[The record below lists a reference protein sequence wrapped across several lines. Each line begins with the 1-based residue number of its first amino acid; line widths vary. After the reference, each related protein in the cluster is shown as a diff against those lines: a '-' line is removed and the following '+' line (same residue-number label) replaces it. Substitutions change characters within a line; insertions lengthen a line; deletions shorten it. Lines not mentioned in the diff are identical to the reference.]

1 MEKDSSVT
9 PSNIA
14 QMAAQEGIN
23 HTARIL
29 LVEDEPT
36 NMAILAA
43 YLNSANYEVI
53 EAVDGQMAWEILVGD
68 PNFDVVVTDRRMPRK
83 DGLELANLIKKT
95 KELRNIPII
104 MQTGATAQEEVSE
117 GIRAGVY
124 YYLAKP
130 YEEGT
135 LLAIVRAALNEK
147 RKNQMFNQKLEK
159 QKDALDLL
167 NQGEFHIR
175 TLSEAENLALMLG
188 GAFNRPELAVNGF
201 YELLV
206 NAIEHGNLGI
216 GYELKSKLMNEGT
229 WAETVSERQM
239 SPQYKDKKVVIQFAR
254 QSNRMEIVIQDEG
267 VGFDPMPFMEIEPSR
282 ATQNNGRGIAKANL
296 LSFDR
301 VTYEGFGS
309 RVRIVSA

>member
-1 MEKDSSVT
+1 MENNKDSTTQAPVSQS
-9 PSNIA
+9 P
-14 QMAAQEGIN
+14 
-23 HTARIL
+23 RIL

-36 NMAILAA
+36 NMAILSAF
-43 YLNSANYEVI
+43 LNSANYEVV
-53 EAVDGQMAWEILVGD
+53 EAVDGQMAWEILVED
-68 PNFDVVVTDRRMPRK
+68 PHFDLIVTDRRMPRK
-83 DGLELANLIKKT
+83 DGLELALLVKKT
-95 KELRNIPII
+95 KEVRHIPII

-124 YYLAKP
+124 YYLSKP

-167 NQGEFHIR
+167 YQGEFHIK

-188 GAFNRPELAVNGF
+188 GAFDRPELAVNGL

-216 GYELKSKLMNEGT
+216 GYELKSKLVTEGT
-229 WAETVSERQM
+229 WAETIAERQT

-254 QSNRMEIVIQDEG
+254 QPQGRMEIVIQDEG

-309 RVRIVSA
+309 RVRVVSS